1 MVIGMLTWSRVKKP
15 LTTEKWN
22 LYMSS
27 QALIYLA
34 AALIASQ
41 GGLIAAVAPRMKTGR
56 VFVNLIAL
64 LHFVCAGLL
73 LWFAA

>member
-1 MVIGMLTWSRVKKP
+1 
-15 LTTEKWN
+15 
-22 LYMSS
+22 MSS
-27 QALIYLA
+27 QALIYLG